1 MEGCAQNDHASGN
14 DGTRENQGRG
24 GQDTKLGRD
33 DGIGKSSMVKGGDDQ
48 NQVFQKENV
57 VNRNIQKNG
66 CANCGL
72 KNHTTA

>member
-1 MEGCAQNDHASGN
+1 
-14 DGTRENQGRG
+14 
-24 GQDTKLGRD
+24 LGRD